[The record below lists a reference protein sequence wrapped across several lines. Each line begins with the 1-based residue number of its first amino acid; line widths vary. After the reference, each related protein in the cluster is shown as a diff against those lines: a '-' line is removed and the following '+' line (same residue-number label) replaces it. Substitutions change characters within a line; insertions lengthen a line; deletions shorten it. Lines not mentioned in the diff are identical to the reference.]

1 MIEKSRWREPAEELP
16 LVLTLSFHDLRAA
29 GSQPAQCL
37 NQNRKS
43 ARQAAET
50 AMLAPCMHAIWT
62 TIAHSV
68 SPLGR
73 SPSIMASAALT
84 AISDTPLF
92 GRRAA
97 AYWKT
102 RTKD

>member
-43 ARQAAET
+43 ARQAADRSRGRQYVMIT
-50 AMLAPCMHAIWT
+50 A
-62 TIAHSV
+62 V
-68 SPLGR
+68 S
-73 SPSIMASAALT
+73 S
-84 AISDTPLF
+84 
-92 GRRAA
+92 
-97 AYWKT
+97 
-102 RTKD
+102 TKPT